1 MWSTILRLDSDQAA
15 SSEPPL
21 VHAPKGAVSHSAI
34 RSTGSLAAQGDVVFE
49 RETELG
55 FLFVRSGILA
65 RRRLLEDLY
74 FFR

>member
-21 VHAPKGAVSHSAI
+21 VHAPKSAVSAI
-34 RSTGSLAAQGDVVFE
+34 RATASLAAQGDVVFE

-65 RRRLLEDLY
+65 RRRLLEDLDS
-74 FFR
+74 FR